1 MDDLNTLRI
10 FVQVVEDGSLS
21 ATARR
26 AHTAVSSIARQVK
39 ALEDSLG
46 ARLLNKTTRRQ
57 SLTEAGRVFYE
68 RAKIILDEFDR
79 AKRDVSSF
87 QDTVK
92 GVLRVYLRTSAATA
106 VIVPA
111 LPKFLEQNPQ
121 VTLDVTLG
129 DERIDLIAQGM
140 DVAVFLGHLDDSSM
154 VARRLSPSRRVVCGS
169 PAYFKRHSTPR
180 KPADLSKHNC
190 LIYKADR
197 YSELW
202 RFTKG
207 TEKINV
213 PVAGNLHTSSAATLM
228 AAALSGLGVMVVQ
241 KWMAAAAIKE
251 GKLAAVLADYEVSPT
266 DYDTALYAVYPHSRG
281 LSPKSRAFVDF
292 LVGLFKKQG

>member
-1 MDDLNTLRI
+1 M
-10 FVQVVEDGSLS
+10 
-21 ATARR
+21 
-26 AHTAVSSIARQVK
+26 
-39 ALEDSLG
+39 
-46 ARLLNKTTRRQ
+46 
-57 SLTEAGRVFYE
+57 
-68 RAKIILDEFDR
+68 
-79 AKRDVSSF
+79 SSF

-92 GVLRVYLRTSAATA
+92 GVLRVYLRTSVATA

-111 LPKFLEQNPQ
+111 LPKFIERNPQ

-169 PAYFKRHSTPR
+169 PAYFKRHGTPR
-180 KPADLSKHNC
+180 TPADLSKHNC

-207 TEKINV
+207 AEKINV
-213 PVAGNLHTSSAATLM
+213 PVVGNLHTSSAATLM

-251 GKLAAVLADYEVSPT
+251 GKLAAVLTDYDVSPT

-292 LVGLFKKQG
+292 LVGLFKTQR

>member
-1 MDDLNTLRI
+1 MDELSGLRI

-46 ARLLNKTTRRQ
+46 TRLLNKTTRRQ

-68 RAKIILDEFDR
+68 RAKLILDEFDR

-87 QDTVK
+87 QNAVK

-111 LPKFLEQNPQ
+111 LPRFLEHNPQ
-121 VTLDVTLG
+121 VTLNVTLG
-129 DERIDLIAQGM
+129 DERVDLIAQGM
-140 DVAVFLGHLDDSSM
+140 DVAVVLGHLDDSSM

-169 PAYFKRHSTPR
+169 PAYFKRHGMPR

-202 RFTKG
+202 RFSKG

-213 PVAGNLHTSSAATLM
+213 PVTGNLHTSSAATLM
-228 AAALSGLGVMVVQ
+228 AADLSGLGVMVVQ
-241 KWMAAAAIKE
+241 KWMATAAIKE
-251 GKLAAVLADYEVSPT
+251 GKLVSVLSDYDVSPT

-292 LVGLFKKQG
+292 LVALFKTQG